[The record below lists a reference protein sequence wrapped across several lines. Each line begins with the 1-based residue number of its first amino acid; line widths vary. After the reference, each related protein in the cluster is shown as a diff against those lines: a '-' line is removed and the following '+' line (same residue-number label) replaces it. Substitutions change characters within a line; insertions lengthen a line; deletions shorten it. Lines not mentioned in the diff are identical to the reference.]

1 MVNIVDFLKE
11 ESICILERRIM
22 SVILN
27 EAGLASTSDSM
38 WMLEP

>member
-11 ESICILERRIM
+11 KSICILERFL